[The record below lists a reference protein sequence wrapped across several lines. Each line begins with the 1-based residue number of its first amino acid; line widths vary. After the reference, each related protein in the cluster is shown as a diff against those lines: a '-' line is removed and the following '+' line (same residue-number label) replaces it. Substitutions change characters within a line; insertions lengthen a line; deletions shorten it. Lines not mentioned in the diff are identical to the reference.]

1 LSEKKV
7 VEALAAK
14 CEAKSARVGIIGMG
28 YFGLPL
34 ALSFARTGFATTG
47 FDIDPEKVRRLGRGE
62 SYIKRVPSQS
72 VAEEVDSRRLRATTS
87 YARLGEMDAIIVCVP
102 APLDHHREPDLS
114 FIQSTA
120 ESIAARLR
128 RGLLVVLASTTNP
141 GTTEELV
148 LPILEGSGLCVN
160 IAPVN
165 ELKLLCQRM
174 GIDIWDVL
182 EAAKTK
188 LFGFMP
194 F

>member
-1 LSEKKV
+1 
-7 VEALAAK
+7 
-14 CEAKSARVGIIGMG
+14 
-28 YFGLPL
+28 
-34 ALSFARTGFATTG
+34 
-47 FDIDPEKVRRLGRGE
+47 
-62 SYIKRVPSQS
+62 
-72 VAEEVDSRRLRATTS
+72 
-87 YARLGEMDAIIVCVP
+87 
-102 APLDHHREPDLS
+102 
-114 FIQSTA
+114 
-120 ESIAARLR
+120 
-128 RGLLVVLASTTNP
+128 
-141 GTTEELV
+141 V